1 MSFQFTAEELSVAE
15 FPAGGVPAGGFQEMA
30 GVGDGYTDDADYRAM
45 GIEANR
51 PTEAKPGSEDKVLI
65 LAARYA
71 AGLPLWHTDDCCDHA
86 PDRFAGLLAGF
97 GAG

>member
-1 MSFQFTAEELSVAE
+1 M
-15 FPAGGVPAGGFQEMA
+15 PAGGFQEMA

-86 PDRFAGLLAGF
+86 PGPVRRPARRLRRRLNLA
-97 GAG
+97 